1 MYVKHRKKLTEEK
14 RFWGKVTLE
23 FDGKRSDQRKHLLA
37 WAWGRGER
45 KTGAQAWQWQDRM
58 KGCGRVIWLLQS
70 FCGEIM
76 LHIVFKN

>member
-14 RFWGKVTLE
+14 RFLGKVTLE

-58 KGCGRVIWLLQS
+58 KGCGRVIWLLEFLWGNNAAHS
-70 FCGEIM
+70 I
-76 LHIVFKN
+76 